1 MVENNNDKHLT
12 KATEEK
18 QEDVLI
24 ENQQINKST
33 QIVDL
38 FETVLGNKSAYLM
51 VALLLALLM
60 ILFGG

>member
-1 MVENNNDKHLT
+1 MKKTDK
-12 KATEEK
+12 K

-24 ENQQINKST
+24 EKEPT
-33 QIVDL
+33 QAVDL

-51 VALLLALLM
+51 VALLLAVLM